1 MEGERVRLSCK
12 VILLA
17 VTATECNLRELS
29 EDANIGRPESCRCEG
44 MLTEFAIDLGTMIES
59 LGTFWDPK
67 LQGAMVGKVIS
78 MESSHFLKSEAPW
91 RFAIHLRL
99 GILVRRR
106 HEFGTWRYLRRE
118 REGLRSPS

>member
-17 VTATECNLRELS
+17 VTAAECNLRELN
-29 EDANIGRPESCRCEG
+29 EDEDIGRPERCRCEG
-44 MLTEFAIDLGTMIES
+44 MSTAFEIDLGTMIEF
-59 LGTFWDPK
+59 LATFWDPK
-67 LQGAMVGKVIS
+67 FQGAMVRKVVS

-99 GILVRRR
+99 GILIRRR